1 MSRWL
6 VVLVALLGVGFFVYQ
21 RFPGT
26 APEAPLVK
34 QAEPSSSAISSK
46 PSEDSESASSSAISS
61 DGSKEPVPAA
71 KSETSASSPDN
82 NSVNPF
88 VIPPGGVPDDTDQAD
103 MVDEVQGE
111 DTAEDSSDT
120 TRDLLQEVP
129 DSYPIENAEA
139 YYVPPEER
147 YPGHLGG
154 PPPLKLPP
162 INADDSESPSEE
174 PGEESEG
181 GFAPPTAP

>member
-1 MSRWL
+1 M

-21 RFPGT
+21 RSLGT

-34 QAEPSSSAISSK
+34 QAEPSSSVISSK
-46 PSEDSESASSSAISS
+46 PSEDSESSSSSVSS
-61 DGSKEPVPAA
+61 SGSEKSAPVA
-71 KSETSASSPDN
+71 KSETSTSSADN

-103 MVDEVQGE
+103 MEDEVQSE
-111 DTAEDSSDT
+111 DTAEDSSNT

-162 INADDSESPSEE
+162 INADDSGPPSEGS
-174 PGEESEG
+174 GEEPEG
-181 GFAPPTAP
+181 GLAPPTAP